1 MSDFFQDLSY
11 GARVLLKNPRFT
23 LVAAL
28 TLALGIGANTAIF
41 SVVHAVLMRPLPYPE
56 PERLVRCY
64 WQWPNDDTPVVT
76 GLEYS
81 FWKEHNRSFQDAAA
95 FSAIS
100 SGANLVAGAEPERVR
115 TLRVS
120 EGFFRVLG
128 VSPAIGRAFSPEEDQ
143 PNGPLVAV
151 ITDGL
156 WRRYFG
162 GDKSVVGRQVQL
174 NGRTRTVVGV
184 MPPQF
189 RFEMPVDVLVP
200 HQLSV
205 DPTDQG
211 HNTGMIARLKP
222 GASLQQA
229 QADVAGLLPEFR
241 KQFPAHAEPAERGIR
256 LVPYQEHAVGDVGMT
271 LWLLFAAVG
280 FILLITCV
288 NISNLMLARSA
299 AREHEIAIRT
309 ALGAGRPRLVRQLLT
324 ESLLLASAGGLV
336 GLLLAWWCM
345 PALLAISPKG
355 FTQLAEI
362 GMGYQT
368 LLFTA
373 GVSVLTSLLFGVW
386 PALRTTRAGVGE
398 RLKDAAR
405 RGVTGGRSRL
415 RRGLPVVS
423 QVALAFMLLLGA
435 ALLIKS
441 FVKLRNVELG
451 FNPEN
456 LVAMQVALTSQEYST
471 TERAWQFQQRVLDRI
486 SATPGVVAAATVS
499 SLPME
504 RGLNVFFTVAGRD
517 AREGRLAEYRPV
529 SPDYFRVMGV
539 STLGGRTFTGD
550 DMRSDTRGV
559 IVNERLARLYWPGG
573 DPLGHELNFENQR
586 WQIVG
591 VVSDIREK
599 GLDKPVEPTLYVPM
613 SRISDAMTVSM
624 NRWFLTTWLV
634 RTSGPVELAAA
645 FRGAVREADPNM
657 PVATVRPMG
666 EVISASVTSQR
677 FVVLLMGVFA
687 GLALLLTTVGL
698 YGVLSYQVSQRTHE
712 IGLRM
717 ALGARP
723 RDVMKLVVGQGVL
736 LTLAGICLGLAGAFA
751 GTRLIS
757 GLLFGVSA
765 TDPATFVGVALLLTF
780 VALLACYSP
789 AHRAMRVDPMTAL
802 RND

>member
-1 MSDFFQDLSY
+1 MGALLQDLRY
-11 GARVLLKNPRFT
+11 GARMLFKSPRFT
-23 LVAAL
+23 LVSVL

-64 WQWPNDDTPVVT
+64 WQWPNDDTPVLT

-81 FWKEHNRSFQDAAA
+81 FWKENSRVFQETAA

-100 SGANLVAGAEPERVR
+100 SGANLVADAEPERVR
-115 TLRVS
+115 ALRVS

-128 VSPAIGRAFSPEEDQ
+128 VSPTLGRGFSIEEDR
-143 PNGPLVAV
+143 PNGPLVIV

-162 GDKSVVGRQVQL
+162 GDRSVVGRQVQV
-174 NGRTRTVVGV
+174 NGRTRTIVGV
-184 MPPQF
+184 MPPEF
-189 RFEMPVDVLVP
+189 RFEMPVDMFVP
-200 HQLSV
+200 LQLSV

-211 HNTGMIARLKP
+211 HNTGMLARLNR
-222 GASLQQA
+222 GVSMQQA
-229 QADVAGLLPEFR
+229 EADVAGLLPEFR
-241 KQFPAHAEPAERGIR
+241 RQFPAHAEPSERGIR
-256 LVPYQEHAVGDVGMT
+256 LVPYQEHIVGDVGKT

-280 FILLITCV
+280 FVLLITCV
-288 NISNLMLARSA
+288 NISNLMLARSL
-299 AREHEIAIRT
+299 AREHEIAIRM
-309 ALGAGRPRLVRQLLT
+309 ALGAGRWRLVRQLLT
-324 ESLLLASAGGLV
+324 ESILLALVGGGA
-336 GLLLAWWCM
+336 GLLLARWCM

-362 GMGYQT
+362 EMGYQT
-368 LLFTA
+368 MLFTA
-373 GVSVLTSLLFGVW
+373 GVSVVTSMLFGIL
-386 PALRTTRAGVGE
+386 PALNLTRVSVGE
-398 RLKDAAR
+398 RLKDASR
-405 RGVTGGRSRL
+405 RGVAGSRSRL

-423 QVALAFMLLLGA
+423 EVALAFVLLLGA

-441 FVKLRNVELG
+441 FVKLREVELG

-456 LVAMQVALTSQEYST
+456 LSAMQVALTSQEYSN
-471 TERAWQFQQRVLDRI
+471 TERAWQFQRGVLDRI
-486 SATPGVVAAATVS
+486 SKTPGVVAAATVS

-504 RGLNVFFTVAGRD
+504 RGPNVFFTVAGRD

-529 SPDYFRVMGV
+529 SPDYFRAMGIATR
-539 STLGGRTFTGD
+539 SGRTFTDD
-550 DMRSDTRGV
+550 DMRSDAKGV
-559 IVNERLARLYWPGG
+559 VVNERLARLYWLGD
-573 DPLGHELNFENQR
+573 DPLGHELAFENQR
-586 WQIVG
+586 WQIIG
-591 VVSDIREK
+591 VVSDVREK

-634 RTSGPVELAAA
+634 RTSGPIDLAPL
-645 FRGAVREADPNM
+645 FRGAVREVDPNM
-657 PVATVRPMG
+657 PVATVRPMS

-677 FVVLLMGVFA
+677 FVVLLMGIFA

-712 IGLRM
+712 IGVRT

-723 RDVMKLVVGQGVL
+723 RDVMRLVVRQGVL
-736 LTLAGICLGLAGAFA
+736 LTLAGICLGLLGALA

-765 TDPATFVGVALLLTF
+765 TDPATFVGVALLLMF
-780 VALLACYSP
+780 VALLACYFP
-789 AHRAMRVDPMTAL
+789 AHRAAKVDPMTAL

>member
-1 MSDFFQDLSY
+1 MDAFFQDLRY

-23 LVAAL
+23 LVAVM

-56 PERLVRCY
+56 AGRLMRCY

-81 FWKEHNRSFQDAAA
+81 FWKENSRSFQEAAA

-115 TLRVS
+115 ALRVS

-128 VSPAIGRAFSPEEDQ
+128 VSPAIGRAFTPEEDR

-162 GDKSVVGRQVQL
+162 GDRSVVGRQVQV

-189 RFEMPVDVLVP
+189 RFEMPVDVFAPL
-200 HQLSV
+200 QLSV

-211 HNTGMIARLKP
+211 HNTGMLARLAP

-229 QADVAGLLPEFR
+229 QAEVAALLPEFR
-241 KQFPAHAEPAERGIR
+241 RQFPAHADPAERGIR
-256 LVPYQEHAVGDVGMT
+256 LVPYQEHVVGDVGTT

-288 NISNLMLARSA
+288 NVSNLMLARSA
-299 AREHEIAIRT
+299 AREHEIAVRV

-324 ESLLLASAGGLV
+324 ESLLLASAGGLA

-362 GMGYQT
+362 SIGYQT

-373 GVSVLTSLLFGVW
+373 GVSVLTSLLFGVL
-386 PALRTTRAGVGE
+386 PALRMTRAAVGE
-398 RLKDAAR
+398 RLKDASG
-405 RGVTGGRSRL
+405 RGITSARSRL

-423 QVALAFMLLLGA
+423 EVALAFMLLLGA
-435 ALLIKS
+435 ALLIRS
-441 FVKLRNVELG
+441 FVKLRTVELG

-456 LVAMQVALTSQEYST
+456 LVAMQVALTSQEYSA
-471 TERAWQFQQRVLDRI
+471 TERAWQFQRRVLDRI
-486 SATPGVVAAATVS
+486 SATKGVIAAATVS

-517 AREGRLAEYRPV
+517 VREGRLAEYRPV
-529 SPDYFRVMGV
+529 SPDYFRVMGI
-539 STLGGRTFTGD
+539 STLGGRTLTDD
-550 DMRSDTRGV
+550 DMRSEARGV
-559 IVNERLARLYWPGG
+559 VVNERLARLYWPVE

-586 WQIVG
+586 WQIIG
-591 VVSDIREK
+591 VVSNIREK

-613 SRISDAMTVSM
+613 SRVSDAMTVSM

-634 RTSGPVELAAA
+634 RTSGPVELSAA

-657 PVATVRPMG
+657 PVAAVRPMG

-698 YGVLSYQVSQRTHE
+698 YGVLSYQVSQRTQE
-712 IGLRM
+712 IGVRM

-736 LTLAGICLGLAGAFA
+736 LTFIGICLGLAGALA

-765 TDPATFVGVALLLTF
+765 TDPATFAGVALLLTF
-780 VALLACYSP
+780 VALLACYLP
-789 AHRAMRVDPMTAL
+789 AHRAMRVDPVTAL
-802 RND
+802 RNN

>member
-1 MSDFFQDLSY
+1 MSALFKDLRY
-11 GARVLLKNPRFT
+11 GARVLFKNPRFT
-23 LVAAL
+23 LVAVV

-41 SVVHAVLMRPLPYPE
+41 SVVHAVLMSPLPYPE

-81 FWKEHNRSFQDAAA
+81 FWKENSRALQETAA
-95 FSAIS
+95 FSAVS
-100 SGANLVAGAEPERVR
+100 SGANLVAGGEPERVR

-128 VSPAIGRAFSPEEDQ
+128 VGPTLGRGFSPEEDQ

-151 ITDGL
+151 ISDGL

-162 GDKSVVGRQVQL
+162 GDRSVVGRQVQL
-174 NGRTRTVVGV
+174 NGRTRTILGV
-184 MPPQF
+184 MPPEF
-189 RFEMPVDVLVP
+189 RFELPVDVLIP
-200 HQLSV
+200 LQLSV

-211 HNTGMIARLKP
+211 HNTGMLARLKR
-222 GASLQQA
+222 GAGLPQA
-229 QADVAGLLPEFR
+229 QADVAGFLPEFR

-256 LVPYQEHAVGDVGMT
+256 LVPYQEHIVGDVGTT

-280 FILLITCV
+280 FVLLITCV

-309 ALGAGRPRLVRQLLT
+309 ALGAGRWRLVRQLLT
-324 ESLLLASAGGLV
+324 ESILLALAGGFA

-362 GMGYQT
+362 NMGYQT
-368 LLFTA
+368 MLFTA
-373 GVSVLTSLLFGVW
+373 CVSALTSLLFGVL
-386 PALRTTRAGVGE
+386 PALRLTRVSVSE
-398 RLKDAAR
+398 RLKDASG
-405 RGVTGGRSRL
+405 RGVAGRRSRL

-423 QVALAFMLLLGA
+423 EVALAFVLLLGA

-441 FVKLRNVELG
+441 FVKLHEVELG

-456 LVAMQVALTSQEYST
+456 LSTMQVALTSQEYSN
-471 TERAWQFQQRVLDRI
+471 TERAWQFQRNVLDRI
-486 SATPGVVAAATVS
+486 SRTPGVVSAATVS

-517 AREGRLAEYRPV
+517 ARDGRLAEYRPV
-529 SPDYFRVMGV
+529 SPGYFRAMGIATV
-539 STLGGRTFTGD
+539 GGRTFTDD
-550 DMRSDTRGV
+550 DMRSDTKGV
-559 IVNERLARLYWPGG
+559 VVNEHLAHLSWPGG
-573 DPLGHELNFENQR
+573 DPLGQELTFENQR
-586 WQIVG
+586 WQIIG

-613 SRISDAMTVSM
+613 SRVTDAMTVSM

-634 RTSGPVELAAA
+634 RTSGPVALGPL
-645 FRGAVREADPNM
+645 FRDAVRQVDPKM
-657 PVATVRPMG
+657 PVATVRPMS
-666 EVISASVTSQR
+666 EVISASVASQR
-677 FVVLLMGVFA
+677 FVVLLMGIFA

-698 YGVLSYQVSQRTHE
+698 YGLLSYQVSQRTRE
-712 IGLRM
+712 IGVRM

-723 RDVMKLVVGQGVL
+723 RDVMILIVGQGVL
-736 LTLAGICLGLAGAFA
+736 LTLAGICLGLVGALA
-751 GTRLIS
+751 GTRLIA
-757 GLLFGVSA
+757 GLLFGVSP
-765 TDPATFVGVALLLTF
+765 TDPATFVAVTLLLTF
-780 VALLACYSP
+780 IALLACYFP
-789 AHRAMRVDPMTAL
+789 AHRATKVDPMTAL